1 MMFAIPFLTST
12 SFNLDSIL
20 LQMVYSR
27 IIFPTSKLN
36 TYQLSGQFLEQP
48 DFEIHHIYRILEILT
63 KEADFIQ
70 SQLI

>member
-1 MMFAIPFLTST
+1 
-12 SFNLDSIL
+12 
-20 LQMVYSR
+20 MVYSR